1 MWSID
6 AHNMGYVM
14 TYTAMTINY
23 HFLIQFYQ
31 MLFFIQ
37 VQAIITNGLKLER
50 NIKWLLKL

>member
-1 MWSID
+1 
-6 AHNMGYVM
+6 MGYVM

-23 HFLIQFYQ
+23 PFLIQFYQ